1 MILIFEHSNDAPH
14 FFRDP
19 SIRSNV
25 GRILKIWAERK
36 VYDPEFMEEINS
48 LLGKLD
54 IVVHPKGKLLLSNW
68 YGNFTAKKNNRSCGK
83 ISFSQVSVC
92 QSVWGRG
99 GGRYITCI
107 MGQAIW

>member
-68 YGNFTAKKNNRSCGK
+68 YGNFTAKKKQPKLREDIVFAGVGLS
-83 ISFSQVSVC
+83 VSL
-92 QSVWGRG
+92 GEG
-99 GGRYITCI
+99 G
-107 MGQAIW
+107 W

>member
-1 MILIFEHSNDAPH
+1 MYGPFQLRQFLPTVVLIFDHSNDVPY

-48 LLGKLD
+48 LLGKSD
-54 IVVHPKGKLLLSNW
+54 IVVHPK
-68 YGNFTAKKNNRSCGK
+68 R
-83 ISFSQVSVC
+83 QVTPDEMVC
-92 QSVWGRG
+92 
-99 GGRYITCI
+99 
-107 MGQAIW
+107 